1 MMKDIKLYDT
11 CSLLLAGEKLFDAG
25 EKFLVSSVTFSE
37 LEHIKTAS
45 NKDQEVKYAAR
56 LLLHLFD
63 KHPDMYEVIVHKID
77 YEQAIS
83 KKNIEIT
90 NDTKILS
97 DAIYANDSLYPDEVV
112 FVTNDLALKH
122 IANLFFGNGM
132 IETVEEEWDDY
143 TGYKEVIASNEML
156 AKFYEDPGR
165 NHFNL
170 LIGEYLILKNQEGE
184 VVDLRKWSGEA
195 HDFLNT
201 RPFDSG
207 WFGSIKPLEGDIY
220 QKLLFDSLR
229 SNKIT
234 MAKGRAGTGKTL
246 ISLAYLMSLLEKHKI
261 DKIVVFCNTI
271 ATAGAAKLGYYPGS
285 RDEKLLDSQIGN
297 LLSSKLGGKDGVQSL
312 INQEKLV
319 LLPASDVRGYDT
331 SGMNAGIYI
340 SEAQNLDRPLM
351 KLLLQRV
358 GEDSICIIDGD
369 ERAQVDL
376 PQFQGSNNGMRR
388 ASKIFRGHDI
398 YGEVTL
404 QNIHRSAIAQIAES
418 I

>member
-83 KKNIEIT
+83 EKNIEIT

-143 TGYKEVIASNEML
+143 TGYKEVIANDEML
-156 AKFYEDPGR
+156 AKFYEDPSR

-201 RPFDSG
+201 DSFDSRWLG
-207 WFGSIKPLEGDIY
+207 KIKPFNGDI
-220 QKLLFDSLR
+220 
-229 SNKIT
+229 
-234 MAKGRAGTGKTL
+234 
-246 ISLAYLMSLLEKHKI
+246 
-261 DKIVVFCNTI
+261 
-271 ATAGAAKLGYYPGS
+271 
-285 RDEKLLDSQIGN
+285 
-297 LLSSKLGGKDGVQSL
+297 
-312 INQEKLV
+312 
-319 LLPASDVRGYDT
+319 
-331 SGMNAGIYI
+331 
-340 SEAQNLDRPLM
+340 
-351 KLLLQRV
+351 
-358 GEDSICIIDGD
+358 
-369 ERAQVDL
+369 
-376 PQFQGSNNGMRR
+376 
-388 ASKIFRGHDI
+388 
-398 YGEVTL
+398 
-404 QNIHRSAIAQIAES
+404 
-418 I
+418 